1 MRQQSIFGCRPDT
14 AEGLVEYG
22 NALMDGVNNVEQ
34 SILDQTKQLGAEFQ
48 QIMLLDCATMAKFKE
63 LRQSAIHA
71 QLWERLLNLIDF
83 DTFYDPSAILGF
95 KSERPLPFTVE
106 NVNEFLLEFGTV
118 CDKFK
123 DRLSKDI
130 TAWVDAGKWEMDVLA
145 NGNVIGM
152 RFKYEAVIKRGDHYV
167 LNEELKPLM
176 IRLDFLSHAEAGTRF
191 SAQKA
196 KLNLSSERVLPELHF
211 NIGNN
216 GHLIQLLAYPTYFTL
231 LAPNHM
237 EALIASEESEGI

>member
-14 AEGLVEYG
+14 AEKLAEYG
-22 NALMDGVNNVEQ
+22 NVLMDGVNNVEQ
-34 SILDQTKQLGAEFQ
+34 SILAQTKLLGAEFQ
-48 QIMLLDCATMAKFKE
+48 QIMLLDCATLAKFKE

-83 DTFYDPSAILGF
+83 DTFYDPSVILGF
-95 KSERPLPFTVE
+95 KSEPPLPFTVE
-106 NVNEFLLEFGTV
+106 NANDFLLEFGTV
-118 CDKFK
+118 CEKFK

-130 TAWVDAGKWEMDVLA
+130 TALIDAGKWEMDVLG

-152 RFKYEAVIKRGDHYV
+152 RFKYEAVIKSGDHYV
-167 LNEELKPLM
+167 LNEELKPFL

-216 GHLIQLLAYPTYFTL
+216 GHLIQLFARPTYFTL
-231 LAPNHM
+231 VAPNHM
-237 EALIASEESEGI
+237 KALIASEESEGI